1 MNSGWIKLHRSLLEW
16 EWWSDM
22 NVRNLWLTILLLAN
36 HDEKKWQGQTIA
48 SGQLVTSLQ
57 HLAVRSGLSVQQTR
71 TALGKLK
78 STGEINIQST
88 NKNTLITVIKWAD
101 FQCCEENSTSNQQSN
116 NKRATNEQQ
125 TDNKQI
131 TTTEELKNDRIIEYK
146 NNSGSGNIYNIN
158 NIYSETTTAASMYQ
172 QNVGVLT
179 PLIVDILRERVEA
192 QGEEIVQM
200 AIAEAVEC
208 GVRNI
213 RYIEKIL
220 ISWQDSGLNT
230 VDSIKLH
237 QSERRSQN
245 GKNDDNSSNVKKSKF
260 RNYPE
265 SYEITEEEKAEIDKM
280 MKEYEECG

>member
-125 TDNKQI
+125 TSNKQS
-131 TTTEELKNDRIIEYK
+131 TTNKNVKNIKNEKNERNICDADEVIDHLNTRTGSSYRHSDSARKHILGRLNEGFTVQDCKDVIDKKCVDWVGTEYEKFLVPDTLFRPSNFEKYLNQRISPK
-146 NNSGSGNIYNIN
+146 KG
-158 NIYSETTTAASMYQ
+158 
-172 QNVGVLT
+172 QNV
-179 PLIVDILRERVEA
+179 
-192 QGEEIVQM
+192 
-200 AIAEAVEC
+200 
-208 GVRNI
+208 
-213 RYIEKIL
+213 
-220 ISWQDSGLNT
+220 
-230 VDSIKLH
+230 
-237 QSERRSQN
+237 
-245 GKNDDNSSNVKKSKF
+245 F
-260 RNYPE
+260 
-265 SYEITEEEKAEIDKM
+265 
-280 MKEYEECG
+280 